1 MGAVAKE
8 LEVRKAMPDI
18 GEVIRY
24 IRVKQGYTQRDVEAW
39 SGVDHKTI
47 SRIEGTG
54 FGNIKSIEAILR
66 ALGYELEVVPI
77 NGRD

>member
-1 MGAVAKE
+1 MRVK
-8 LEVRKAMPDI
+8 VMPDI
-18 GEVIRY
+18 GEIIKY
-24 IRVKQGYTQRDVEAW
+24 IRTKKGYTQRDVEAW

-47 SRIEGTG
+47 SRIERTGRGTIT
-54 FGNIKSIEAILR
+54 NIEKILR